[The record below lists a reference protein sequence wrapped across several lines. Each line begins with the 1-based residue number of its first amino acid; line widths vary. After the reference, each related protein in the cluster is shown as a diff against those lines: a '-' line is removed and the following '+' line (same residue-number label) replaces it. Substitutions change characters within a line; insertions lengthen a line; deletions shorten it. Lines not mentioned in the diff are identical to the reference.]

1 MVSIIV
7 PVYNSS
13 KYLRKCIDSILEQS
27 YKELEILLIDD
38 GSTDDSRTI
47 CEKYASDDV
56 RVIYK
61 RKKNGGVS
69 SARNQGLALAK
80 GEYIIFVDSDD
91 FLEKEIIE
99 KAIDE
104 IKEKDVDLVIWN
116 ALEVNNGI
124 TKKCKRIN
132 IKQNLDNSIKAALVA
147 NYYEDFYWGDYIRAV
162 WGKMFKAS
170 LIKKN
175 NLKFNEQLYIG
186 EDAVFMMQ
194 YVSWTK
200 KIKSIN
206 EYGYFYR
213 ILPSSA
219 VRRYKTDLLQ
229 QSKIQLH
236 EYIKILGDE
245 INEPVVQ
252 SALCVFQ
259 WDIFHTLLLNELRA
273 EEKKRCKEMIHDS
286 CIWYQLMQKYNFKCS
301 CKITWANKLVRLQV
315 KIGKRF
321 PYMLQVY
328 LTRIYDWLWKI
339 KNGSKTIT
347 I

>member
-132 IKQNLDNSIKAALVA
+132 IKQNFS
-147 NYYEDFYWGDYIRAV
+147 
-162 WGKMFKAS
+162 FKH
-170 LIKKN
+170 
-175 NLKFNEQLYIG
+175 
-186 EDAVFMMQ
+186 
-194 YVSWTK
+194 TK
-200 KIKSIN
+200 
-206 EYGYFYR
+206 
-213 ILPSSA
+213 L
-219 VRRYKTDLLQ
+219 T
-229 QSKIQLH
+229 IQ
-236 EYIKILGDE
+236 K
-245 INEPVVQ
+245 
-252 SALCVFQ
+252 
-259 WDIFHTLLLNELRA
+259 
-273 EEKKRCKEMIHDS
+273 
-286 CIWYQLMQKYNFKCS
+286 
-301 CKITWANKLVRLQV
+301 
-315 KIGKRF
+315 
-321 PYMLQVY
+321 
-328 LTRIYDWLWKI
+328 
-339 KNGSKTIT
+339 
-347 I
+347 